1 MAGRGPTAVGRRVGA
16 TPVRLHAFRPGIG
29 PDAVRPG
36 DYQPE
41 AGGRFAADPAA
52 QIEVVWR
59 TGTTDGS
66 GRVRAVTT
74 ARGVYAV
81 AGASPRSAE
90 YAVSGASLRAAAP
103 ALSSAC
109 GEECPH
115 RADARAVVPHQR
127 RARVYPNAYR
137 DR

>member
-1 MAGRGPTAVGRRVGA
+1 VARRGPTAVGRRVGA
-16 TPVRLHAFRPGIG
+16 APVRLHAFRPGIG

-74 ARGVYAV
+74 ARGEYAV
-81 AGASPRSAE
+81 AGVSPRSAA
-90 YAVSGASLRAAAP
+90 YAVSGASARSAAP
-103 ALSSAC
+103 ALPSAC
-109 GEECPH
+109 GDHCPH
-115 RADARAVVPHQR
+115 RAGAGAVVPHQR
-127 RARVYPNAYR
+127 RTRVYPNAYR